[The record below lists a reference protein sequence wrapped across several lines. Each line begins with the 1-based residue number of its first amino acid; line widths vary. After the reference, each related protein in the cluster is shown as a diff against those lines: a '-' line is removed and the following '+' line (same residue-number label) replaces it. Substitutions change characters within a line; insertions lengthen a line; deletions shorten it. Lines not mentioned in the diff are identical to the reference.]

1 MWEIRFYS
9 EGSLKPQNSFKYKND
24 KIEIVFLKTSSSSSR
39 ENGLKGEKE
48 SEGTQARGWEK
59 RIDFKK

>member
-1 MWEIRFYS
+1 MWEIRFFS
-9 EGSLKPQNSFKYKND
+9 EGSLKPQNSFKHKND

-48 SEGTQARGWEK
+48 SKGTQVRG
-59 RIDFKK
+59 

>member
-24 KIEIVFLKTSSSSSR
+24 KIEIVFLKTV
-39 ENGLKGEKE
+39 
-48 SEGTQARGWEK
+48 
-59 RIDFKK
+59 